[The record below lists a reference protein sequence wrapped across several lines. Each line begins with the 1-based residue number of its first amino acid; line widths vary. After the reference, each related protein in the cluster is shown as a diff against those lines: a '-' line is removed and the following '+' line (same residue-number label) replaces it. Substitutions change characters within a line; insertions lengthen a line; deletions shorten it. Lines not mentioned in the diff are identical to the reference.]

1 MELSVREFLDSVNNP
16 NTRKGYRYGLK
27 KFVEWFGKSGEEIL
41 SLRKDDLTQR
51 PQENLIDYK
60 NRAIRFEREIEKFHG
75 YLIRQE
81 YSINSA
87 RNLTIGIRQLFRF
100 YQMPVRMRAGSKVTQ
115 TILTTKNFPL
125 TITHVRKMFKV
136 ANLKERTI
144 LSLAVDLGLRISD
157 FLKIKKSDLP
167 PLEGEPPTAFT
178 LLTQKSKITAHCF
191 LSQESVDLLKTYLP
205 TIQKKKKDNVFLFP
219 SNGKSHVSDE
229 AVSKMLKRLAV
240 KAQINL
246 NNKRL
251 TFHCFRK
258 LFLSSS
264 IDSGIGLTAGK
275 LLCGKAVPKSDGT
288 YLTTVQLREKFIQL
302 KRFLSISEEPK
313 AKTKELEELKGIL
326 VDLQEKFTRE
336 KIITDTISKENL
348 KIKNE
353 LHLLNDTLN
362 PLRPMLEFASSFKN
376 PEAMLEFLKAIK
388 ERSDTAKQRA
398 EPLSPLAKKAKEL
411 FSKALSE
418 IFERDS
424 EKFKQILSQEINIED
439 DEIIQKAIQAAKDSI
454 KQDYGIE
461 I

>member
-1 MELSVREFLDSVNNP
+1 VTNP

-51 PQENLIDYK
+51 PRENLIDYK
-60 NRAIRFEREIEKFHG
+60 NRAIRFEKEIEKFHG
-75 YLIRQE
+75 NLIHQG

-87 RNLTIGIRQLFRF
+87 RNLTIGIRQLLRF
-100 YQMPVRMRAGSKVTQ
+100 YQMPIRMRAGSKVTK
-115 TILTTKNFPL
+115 TVLTTKNFPL
-125 TITHVRKMFKV
+125 TIAHVRRMFKV

-191 LSQESVDLLKTYLP
+191 LSQESIDLLKTYLS
-205 TIQKKKKDNVFLFP
+205 TLQKKKNNVYLFP
-219 SNGKSHVSDE
+219 SNAQSHLSDE
-229 AVSKMLKRLAV
+229 AISKMLKKLAV
-240 KAQINL
+240 KAQIDL

-275 LLCGKAVPKSDGT
+275 LLCGKAVPKADGT

-313 AKTKELEELKGIL
+313 AKTKEIEELKKIL
-326 VDLQEKFTRE
+326 VFLQENLTRQ
-336 KIITDTISKENL
+336 KKITDTLAQENL

-353 LHLLNDTLN
+353 LHFLNDILN
-362 PLRPMLEFASSFKN
+362 PLQPMLEFASSFKS

-398 EPLSPLAKKAKEL
+398 EPMSPLARKAKEL
-411 FSKALSE
+411 FSDALSE
-418 IFERDS
+418 VFERDS

-439 DEIIQKAIQAAKDSI
+439 DAILQKAIQAAKDSI
-454 KQDYGIE
+454 KRDYNIE